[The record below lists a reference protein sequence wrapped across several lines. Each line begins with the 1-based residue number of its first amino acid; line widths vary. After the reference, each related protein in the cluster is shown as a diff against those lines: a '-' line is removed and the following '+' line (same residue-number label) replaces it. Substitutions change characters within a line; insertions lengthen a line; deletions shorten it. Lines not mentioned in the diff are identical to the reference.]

1 MHRIDSLPCQKN
13 LARRGI
19 HVSWHHATKAY
30 TEIGFIY
37 SYPFEIIATPS
48 KTMLKLS
55 VCCCTYNRPHLLGEL
70 IESFQ
75 KQSYPKSH
83 CELVVLD
90 DAGQYGDLR
99 GENWQV
105 VSFPR
110 RFASLGE
117 KRNACVSLTSPDS
130 EYVVMTDDDDIYL
143 PWWLESHAR
152 NFESGANWSF
162 ASRAFWSNNNEIV
175 GRWHYQNDSFLMHPN
190 HGFEKVLF
198 WQVGGY
204 PPLAGWEDYYL
215 FQRLLQNSVEHRDA
229 LAKGQKPF
237 LIYRR
242 FDTERHLTCV
252 SIEQYRTEFAPI
264 LPHAELEIGWR
275 RDYLGDIEYFETKSS
290 NKEKKS

>member
-1 MHRIDSLPCQKN
+1 
-13 LARRGI
+13 
-19 HVSWHHATKAY
+19 
-30 TEIGFIY
+30 
-37 SYPFEIIATPS
+37 
-48 KTMLKLS
+48 MLKLS

-143 PWWLESHAR
+143 PWWLESHVKK
-152 NFESGANWSF
+152 FERGSKWNCEQWCYLSKE
-162 ASRAFWSNNNEIV
+162 NEIV
-175 GRWHYQNDSFLMHPN
+175 SKMVYPAHPS
-190 HGFEKVLF
+190 HAYDRDMFVDA
-198 WQVGGY
+198 GGY
-204 PPLAGWEDYYL
+204 PPISGWED
-215 FQRLLQNSVEHRDA
+215 RDFH
-229 LAKGQKPF
+229 AKLRENRVPCDDSCGERSS

-242 FDTERHLTCV
+242 FSSEKHLTGV
-252 SIEQYRTEFAPI
+252 PVEAYRDSTKFAPI
-264 LPHAELEIGWR
+264 LPRAELEIGWR
-275 RDYLGDIEYFETKSS
+275 RDYLGDVEHFETRSS